1 MTDKLPDNLVQ
12 ITALR
17 VNRNAELHCSC
28 ANPSF
33 EVDTKNQTVQCTKCG
48 AFISPFSA
56 LVWIA
61 DKASEL
67 NRQLERLYE
76 QRKELRAY
84 KPHLIVIRE
93 LERQYRGRKMLPC
106 CPRCKKP
113 FYLEKIDSW
122 MNTEL
127 AEKRGMMSDD

>member
-17 VNRNAELHCSC
+17 VNRHAAMHCSC
-28 ANPSF
+28 KTPLF
-33 EVDTKNQTVQCTKCG
+33 EVDTKNQTVQCSKCG

-56 LVWIA
+56 LIHIA

-67 NRQLERLYE
+67 RRQLERLYE
-76 QRKELRAY
+76 QRKEIAAY
-84 KPHLIVIRE
+84 KPYLIVIRD

-122 MNTEL
+122 VNTEL
-127 AEKRGMMSDD
+127 AEKRGLLKDD